1 MAAVD
6 MNKLKTFLTNGKVSD
21 ISGLSTLAG
30 TDFANDPQFNFVTK
44 INDLKAKKEFKWD
57 KLGDLTGTFY
67 GKHAKLNPADWG
79 LPSRE
84 EVIIAGGSKASNN
97 WDIGM
102 VDESAKAYFKKYFGG
117 NDPHNWALPPSDYKK
132 WSEFMPSME
141 NMMKDLK
148 SFNKQ
153 KFGQL
158 FPQYQ
163 NIPESMQKEIMSKA
177 YNKFKDKY
185 EVMKKQHQISKKL
198 YSNKALWGTKELSLD
213 KQLST
218 SRKHYETMRNEIG
231 KMVSSKSKN
240 DQAKLKTYVEIG
252 RNQGYLK
259 TLKYPLPPIEKWT
272 KEQFKELLEYEGRQ
286 IWRSGSKSNTIEGT
300 EHTTFPSP
308 WITVDKV
315 SPFAETI
322 YKHKITFE
330 SFDWHSNLKKINKAL
345 GEDHLPAGLEIYYK
359 NMKGYDE

>member
-6 MNKLKTFLTNGKVSD
+6 MNKLKTFLTNGKVPD

-30 TDFANDPQFNFVTK
+30 TDFVNDPQFNFVTK

-57 KLGDLTGTFY
+57 KLGDLTDTFY
-67 GKHAKLNPADWG
+67 GKHSKLNPADWG

-102 VDESAKAYFKKYFGG
+102 VDESAKAYFQKYFGG
-117 NDPHNWALPPSDYKK
+117 NDPHNWALPPSDYEK
-132 WSEFMPSME
+132 WSKFMPSME

-153 KFGQL
+153 KFAQL

-163 NIPESMQKEIMSKA
+163 NMPEPMQKEIMSKT
-177 YNKFKDKY
+177 YNKFKDKH

-198 YSNKALWGTKELSLD
+198 LETKSKFGHDQINYHNQLKTSAQMKKTAYNILKNVVNTPKARTYL
-213 KQLST
+213 KQLI
-218 SRKHYETMRNEIG
+218 NAG
-231 KMVSSKSKN
+231 KIRDM
-240 DQAKLKTYVEIG
+240 
-252 RNQGYLK
+252 
-259 TLKYPLPPIEKWT
+259 KYPPPPPESWNMDQLTDLIEYDT
-272 KEQFKELLEYEGRQ
+272 LRTAV
-286 IWRSGSKSNTIEGT
+286 RGS
-300 EHTTFPSP
+300 PSP
-308 WITVDKV
+308 D
-315 SPFAETI
+315 SPFASAWAK
-322 YKHKITFE
+322 YKINTSNVNFKA
-330 SFDWHSNLKKINKAL
+330 NLKRIAKDL
-345 GEDHLPAGLEIYYK
+345 GEDHLPAGLEMYYK